1 MKNINP
7 ISGNLKSTI
16 FWCVILLVFS
26 QVVFA
31 QPYPGSVIL
40 KDNTVLSGF
49 VMPDHDEGIFFGTAE
64 SDVSRAIAPADIQ
77 SLTMDINGTAANY
90 IYMEA
95 ALPFSKNDTSKL
107 RLMKIVKQ
115 GSVGL
120 YEYQVNSAISVAMNG
135 ECEVLYIKR
144 DSEAQPEMLCYV
156 IHSMMSGI
164 SYRRSKF
171 KEFAAGYFKDC
182 PALVSKINKNEFKV
196 RHYLDIVDF
205 YNAQCK

>member
-1 MKNINP
+1 MNKIKQT
-7 ISGNLKSTI
+7 ILKSVMCLYGI
-16 FWCVILLVFS
+16 VLFFS
-26 QVVFA
+26 QAALA
-31 QPYPGSVIL
+31 QPYPGSVTL

-49 VMPDHDEGIFFGTAE
+49 VMPNHDDGVFFGTAE
-64 SDVSRAIAPADIQ
+64 ADVSRAITPADIQ
-77 SLTMDINGTAANY
+77 SLIIDINGTAAQY

-115 GSVGL
+115 GSVSL
-120 YEYQVNSAISVAMNG
+120 YEYQVNSAISLAMNG
-135 ECEVLYIKR
+135 ECEVLYVKR
-144 DSEAQPEMLCYV
+144 EAEAQPEMLCYV
-156 IHSMMSGI
+156 IHSMMSGV

-171 KEFAAGYFKDC
+171 KEFAAAYFKDC
-182 PALVSKINKNEFKV
+182 PALVSKTNKNEFKV